1 MIGTAL
7 DPSTERTT
15 DLIQPFQLDISNVRG
30 RAVRLGHVLDEL
42 LGLHDYP
49 RQVEQIVAET
59 AVGTVLLA
67 SLLKYDGVFTL
78 QAKGDGP
85 LSLMVVDVTT
95 AGDVRAYARFDAERL
110 AAAEASATFQSLL
123 GEGYLAFTVDQGE
136 NTEAYQGIVALTG
149 PTITDCLAHYFEQSE
164 QLPTAAKLAARRYP
178 DGWRAGAVLIQH
190 LPDEDEGRI
199 PKSPAENEEDFRRA
213 AILMNTAAE
222 VELLDR
228 TLDLNSL
235 LYRLFH
241 EEQVRVFQPHA
252 VQRGC
257 RCSTDRVER
266 ALQSIPASELAEL
279 KVDGEIVV
287 TCEFCSTR
295 YVSPDGVKFEKVG
308 WVERSETHRKLKN
321 SATDCTD

>member
-7 DPSTERTT
+7 DPDTERTA
-15 DLIQPFQLDISNVRG
+15 DLIQPFQLDVSNIRG
-30 RAVRLGHVLDEL
+30 RAVRLGSALDEL

-49 RQVEQIVAET
+49 LAVEQMVAEA
-59 AVGTVLLA
+59 AVAAVLLA

-85 LSLMVVDVTT
+85 VSLLVVDVTT
-95 AGDVRAYARFDAERL
+95 AGDVRAYARYDAERI
-110 AAAEASATFQSLL
+110 AADMPGFQSLV

-136 NTEAYQGIVALTG
+136 NSEGYQGIVALTG
-149 PTITDCLAHYFEQSE
+149 PTLADALAHYFEQSE
-164 QLPTAAKLAARRYP
+164 QLLTAAKLAARRYP

-190 LPDEDEGRI
+190 LPEEDEGRI
-199 PKSPAENEEDFRRA
+199 KKSEAENEEDFNRA
-213 AILMNTAAE
+213 RILMSTVAE

-241 EEQVRVFQPHA
+241 EEQVRVFTPHA
-252 VQRGC
+252 IQRGC

-266 ALQSIPASELAEL
+266 ALASIPPSELEDL
-279 KVDGEIVV
+279 RVDGQIEV
-287 TCEFCSTR
+287 TCEFCSSQ
-295 YVSPDGVKFEKVG
+295 YVSADGIKFEK
-308 WVERSETHRKLKN
+308 K
-321 SATDCTD
+321 